1 MSRNDK
7 LIKKDAS
14 GPQDSPLQS
23 AEDQKVFGLLKNGYG
38 YQDSGESDE
47 INLLDY
53 WAMVRKHLWIV
64 IGVALL
70 LTTVVALFMA
80 RQPDVYEARARVQVD
95 WESANPAG
103 GAVKG
108 SAVILNNSASDPT
121 YFNTQLQIL
130 TSPPLL
136 GRAVRTLNAED
147 DVDLLFKKA
156 QHSQSTWDTLL
167 RMVRIRKAEVGGTNG
182 PGVKPSLRPR
192 AVAPASQSEDLAE
205 AERLDNFVMAIQS
218 GLEIEPVQ
226 EVRLP
231 VKETRLIDIAYSHTD
246 PRFAAKVANVI
257 ADTYVLSNHELRT
270 STGVSSG
277 DFLQKRIAE
286 LQSQVREGEEALVAY
301 ATNHEILSLEGN
313 QNTVVERLAGLN
325 RQVLEAENDRKIA
338 EAAYLAALSPGA
350 AEALAEGTA
359 RSAGESELKMNDL
372 RRQREQLLV
381 EHTEKWPEIK
391 EIDRQI
397 TELERQISES
407 RRRASNTVLTNLE
420 TKYHQSVSREQSLST
435 AFAQQRSETITQNE
449 AAINYRIKQQEI
461 ATNKELLDGLLQRA
475 KENDVLLAG
484 TANNIRVTNYALIPR
499 KSVAPHRLRIVGVA
513 FAIALAFGIGLAVLL
528 EYADVTL
535 RSPEDVE
542 KYLRLTALLAVPAI
556 NRSTMRFTTSP
567 DAELGNLQL
576 GAGKRDNPELLLNT
590 PANSAL
596 SEAYRRLRTS
606 VLLSTAGHPPR
617 TLLITS
623 ALQGEGKTTVATN
636 IAISLAQ
643 TGAKVLLIDADMRR
657 PRIHEHFSVPNTGG
671 LSTCLS
677 SDMNGSDFLRLIHET
692 PANCLHLLTS
702 GPVPPNPAELL
713 GSDQMRKML
722 KQLESTFAHIVIDS
736 PPAAIVT
743 DAVLLGSMVEGV
755 LLVVRHCSTSREVAR
770 RVRQVLQ
777 DVGAKVFGVVLNR
790 VKLKAQAD
798 YYDAYNQPYKKTPE
812 GDVASAA

>member
-1 MSRNDK
+1 
-7 LIKKDAS
+7 
-14 GPQDSPLQS
+14 
-23 AEDQKVFGLLKNGYG
+23 
-38 YQDSGESDE
+38 
-47 INLLDY
+47 
-53 WAMVRKHLWIV
+53 MVRKHLWTV

-70 LTTVVALFMA
+70 VTSFAAVYMA

-95 WESANPAG
+95 GESANPAL

-108 SAVILNNSASDPT
+108 GAVILNNSANDPT

-130 TSPPLL
+130 SSPPLL
-136 GRAVRTLNAED
+136 GRAVRTLDAED
-147 DVDLLFKKA
+147 DADLLFKKA
-156 QHSQSTWDTLL
+156 NHSQSTWDTLL
-167 RMVRIRKAEVGGTNG
+167 RMVRLRKGENGGVYG
-182 PGVKPSLRPR
+182 QGGKPSLRPTV
-192 AVAPASQSEDLAE
+192 VAPAAQSEDFKE
-205 AERLDNFVMAIQS
+205 AERLDNYVTAILS
-218 GLEIEPVQ
+218 GLDIEPVQ

-231 VKETRLIDIAYSHTD
+231 IKETRLIDIAYTHTD
-246 PRFAAKVANVI
+246 PRFAAKVVNVI
-257 ADTYVLSNHELRT
+257 ADTYVLSNHEMRT

-277 DFLQKRIAE
+277 EFLQKRIAD
-286 LQSQVREGEEALVAY
+286 LQSQIREGEEALVNY
-301 ATNHEILSLEGN
+301 ATNHQILSLEGS

-325 RQVLEAENDRKIA
+325 RQVLEAENDRKLA

-350 AEALAEGTA
+350 ADALADGTA
-359 RSAGESELKMNDL
+359 RSAAEAELKMNDL

-381 EHTEKWPEIK
+381 EHTEKWPEVR

-397 TELERQISES
+397 KELERQIAES
-407 RRRASNTVLTNLE
+407 RSRASNTLLTNLE
-420 TKYHQSVSREQSLST
+420 TRYRQAASREQSLT
-435 AFAQQRSETITQNE
+435 AAFTQQRDETVTQNE

-461 ATNKELLDGLLQRA
+461 GTNKELLDGLLQRA
-475 KENDVLLAG
+475 KENDVVLAG

-499 KSVAPHRLRIVGVA
+499 KAVAPRRLRIVAVA
-513 FAIALAFGIGLAVLL
+513 FALALALAIGLAVLL
-528 EYADVTL
+528 EYANDTL
-535 RSPEDVE
+535 RSPEEVE
-542 KYLRLTALLAVPAI
+542 KYLHLTALLVVPSI
-556 NRSTMRFTTSP
+556 GRSTMRYVTTP
-567 DAELGNLQL
+567 DSELGNLQIS
-576 GAGKRDNPELLLNT
+576 GSKRENPELLLNA
-590 PANSAL
+590 PNNSAL

-643 TGAKVLLIDADMRR
+643 TGAKVLLIDADMRQ
-657 PRIHEHFSVPNTGG
+657 PRIHEHFNVSNTSG

-677 SDMNGSDFLRLIHET
+677 SDMNEADFQRLIHET
-692 PANCLHLLTS
+692 SASCLHLMTS

-713 GSDQMRKML
+713 GSEQMRAML
-722 KQLESTFAHIVIDS
+722 KQLESSYTHIVIDS
-736 PPAAIVT
+736 PPAAVVT

-790 VKLKAQAD
+790 VKLKSQGE
-798 YYDAYNQPYKKTPE
+798 YYDVYNKPYSKTPE